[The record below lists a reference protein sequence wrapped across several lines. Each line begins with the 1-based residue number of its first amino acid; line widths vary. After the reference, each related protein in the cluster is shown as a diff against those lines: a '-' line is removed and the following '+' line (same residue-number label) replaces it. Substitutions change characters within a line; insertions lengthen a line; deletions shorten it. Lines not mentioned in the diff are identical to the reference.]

1 MKIFQFLS
9 KLKLNQK
16 NTTREHRDSAP
27 LSALPT
33 GQAGDRQDMTKEE
46 EKIIEKAVSRTIQE
60 YGEALKKLGNE

>member
-16 NTTREHRDSAP
+16 NTIREHRDSAP
-27 LSALPT
+27 LSA
-33 GQAGDRQDMTKEE
+33 DRQDMTKEE